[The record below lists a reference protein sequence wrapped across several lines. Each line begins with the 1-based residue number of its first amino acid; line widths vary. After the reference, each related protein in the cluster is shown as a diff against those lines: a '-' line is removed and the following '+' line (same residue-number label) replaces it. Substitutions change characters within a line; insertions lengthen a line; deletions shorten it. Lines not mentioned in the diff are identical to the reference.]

1 MNPYAA
7 AQHVMEALTNGALQG
22 VAIFALV
29 AAALRLLPTM
39 NAATRHAVWFVSLL
53 LIAALPLVHGLRV
66 SEFFRAVSRQAPTPG
81 PIAALLPADIPL
93 PASAESRLAF
103 PDRFPGGDVPLPD
116 GHAWE
121 FADDG
126 DSLVRWIGSAASPD
140 AAESG
145 QEVTGASPKPQ
156 PVDTR
161 LTGVADEEPAGLS
174 RGAPEGAVRW
184 GIPVSQGVSA
194 VLMLGWIIPAAFR
207 LTRLMVEVGRVR
219 QLKRGSSPAPEEVCR
234 CFEHLRAAMG
244 VRRPV
249 VVRIGPAD
257 TVPFV
262 AGFLHPI
269 VVLPKGHGMPQSIGD
284 VTQVLRHELAHVRRH
299 DDWTHLIEQG
309 LRAVLWFHPA
319 VHWIVRRL
327 SLEREIACDDH
338 VLDAAHSSRNYALLL
353 TGFAGRRPGRDLHA
367 APAVWSRKTQ
377 LKERIAMI
385 LDTKR
390 NASPRIAR
398 AMAGLLILGTTGITG
413 LVLRAGP
420 QLNLI
425 VPPSADGDA
434 TAAFPVNVE
443 AAINV
448 NPDALPEPVA
458 PVFAGEEGVTRPRI
472 KTRVAGEVPEPP
484 PPPEPTLAP
493 PPIPPI
499 PALPAL
505 EPLPAPR
512 PVRATANVNVHVDP
526 AADVRTDASKSVLTS
541 VRRIEG
547 KDRGSL
553 EERLD
558 RLERMMEQLMAREGA
573 GWKANDLSPGSV
585 EFHMEQDPT
594 VGARGIAR
602 KAVLEARSGF
612 PDAELVARINKKVAA
627 AAREGERAARETVR
641 EAQKAMRETQ
651 RAVELSKGHPT
662 TAGGDFREQL
672 ERQRMELEARRQTL
686 RHEME
691 SLEKRLE
698 KLESDGALLE
708 ALESSREEEV
718 REGKKPAAK
727 SDANSVNP

>member
-1 MNPYAA
+1 MNLYAT

-22 VAIFALV
+22 LVVFALV

-53 LIAALPLVHGLRV
+53 LMAALPVVHGFRV
-66 SEFFRAVSRQAPTPG
+66 SEFFRAVPTPAPAPG
-81 PIAALLPADIPL
+81 PVAALVPTDTQF
-93 PASAESRLAF
+93 PASAESRLPF
-103 PDRFPGGDVPLPD
+103 PHRIPGGEVPLPD
-116 GHAWE
+116 GRAWVIAE
-121 FADDG
+121 GDDP
-126 DSLVRWIGSAASPD
+126 LVPWIESGASPD

-145 QEVTGASPKPQ
+145 QQVTGSSPKPQ
-156 PVDTR
+156 SVDRR
-161 LTGVADEEPAGLS
+161 LTGFADEEPAGLS
-174 RGAPEGAVRW
+174 HGASESAARW
-184 GIPVSQGVSA
+184 GIPVSQGVA
-194 VLMLGWIIPAAFR
+194 VVLVLGWIIPAAFR

-219 QLKRGSSPAPEEVCR
+219 QLKRGSKPAPEEVCR
-234 CFEHLRAAMG
+234 CFEHLRTVMG

-269 VVLPKGHGMPQSIGD
+269 VVLPEGHGMPQSIGD

-420 QLNLI
+420 QLDLI
-425 VPPSADGDA
+425 APPSADSDA

-458 PVFAGEEGVTRPRI
+458 PVLDGKEGVTRPRI
-472 KTRVAGEVPEPP
+472 KTGVAGEVPEPP
-484 PPPEPTLAP
+484 TPPEPTLAP
-493 PPIPPI
+493 PPVPPI

-512 PVRATANVNVHVDP
+512 PVRAAANVNVHVDP
-526 AADVRTDASKSVLTS
+526 AADVRTDASKAVRVN

-558 RLERMMEQLMAREGA
+558 RLERMMEQLMAWEGA
-573 GWKANDLSPGSV
+573 GWQANDGSPDRV
-585 EFHMEQDPT
+585 EFRVEQDPT
-594 VGARGIAR
+594 AGARGIAR
-602 KAVLEARSGF
+602 KAVLEARSHL
-612 PDAELVARINKKVAA
+612 PDAEMVARINKEVAA
-627 AAREGERAARETVR
+627 AAREGERAAREAVR
-641 EAQKAMRETQ
+641 EAQKAMREQQ
-651 RAVELSKGHPT
+651 RAMELSKGRS
-662 TAGGDFREQL
+662 TAAVGDFREQL
-672 ERQRMELEARRQTL
+672 ERQRMELEAQRQKL

-691 SLEKRLE
+691 SLERRLE
-698 KLESDGALLE
+698 TLESDGALLE
-708 ALESSREEEV
+708 ALKSSRKEEV
-718 REGKKPAAK
+718 RDRKRPAAA
-727 SDANSVNP
+727 SDASPVNP